1 MARISR
7 TYLDSLVSQATVALR
22 LEPEAM
28 WIQHS
33 DTGYS
38 LLQRFG
44 AGSQPL
50 GECMTAREL
59 QQLLRGLTIGAL
71 FYTK

>member
-7 TYLDSLVSQATVALR
+7 TYLDSLVSQAAVALR
-22 LEPEAM
+22 LEPEAL

-33 DTGYS
+33 GTGYS
-38 LLQRFG
+38 LFQRFG
-44 AGSQPL
+44 AGGQAL

-59 QQLLRGLTIGAL
+59 QQLLRGLTIGAV

>member
-7 TYLDSLVSQATVALR
+7 TYLDSLVSQAAVALR
-22 LEPEAM
+22 LEPEAL

-33 DTGYS
+33 ATGYS

-59 QQLLRGLTIGAL
+59 QQLLRGITIGATL
-71 FYTK
+71 NTK

>member
-7 TYLDSLVSQATVALR
+7 TYLDSLVSQAAVALR
-22 LEPEAM
+22 LEPEAL

-33 DTGYS
+33 ATGYS

-44 AGSQPL
+44 SGAQAL

>member
-7 TYLDSLVSQATVALR
+7 TYLDSLVSQAATALS
-22 LEPEAM
+22 LEPEAL

-33 DTGYS
+33 ATGYS

-44 AGSQPL
+44 AGSQAL
-50 GECMTAREL
+50 GECLTAREL
-59 QQLLRGLTIGAL
+59 QQLLRGITIGATL
-71 FYTK
+71 SNP